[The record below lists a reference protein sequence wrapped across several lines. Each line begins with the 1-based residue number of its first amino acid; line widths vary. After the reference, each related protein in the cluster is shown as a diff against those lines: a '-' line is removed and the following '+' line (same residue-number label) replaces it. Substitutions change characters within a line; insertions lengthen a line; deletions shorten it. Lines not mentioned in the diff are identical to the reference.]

1 MNPNTPDTKRG
12 STMDATTF
20 VCASCCGPIA
30 ESLSRLGSV
39 RCHDC
44 LETGAPLREACAAG
58 RAGKRGLIAFWA
70 KSQRPLDDASS
81 AAGTLPASSET
92 KGGKMRITQTVPAL
106 GEQRARARELDH
118 RESDG
123 IAVTLV
129 WYEDSDRVA
138 VRVVDG
144 KSDEEFELEIEAR
157 DALDAFH
164 HPYAHVLS
172 AAA

>member
-1 MNPNTPDTKRG
+1 MT
-12 STMDATTF
+12 ATTTF
-20 VCASCCGPIA
+20 ACASCCGPIA
-30 ESLSRLGSV
+30 ESLARLGSV

-44 LETGAPLREACAAG
+44 LETGAPIREACATG
-58 RAGKRGLIAFWA
+58 
-70 KSQRPLDDASS
+70 
-81 AAGTLPASSET
+81 
-92 KGGKMRITQTVPAL
+92 V
-106 GEQRARARELDH
+106 GEQRAHARELDH

-138 VRVVDG
+138 VRVVDS
-144 KSDEEFELEIEAR
+144 KSDEEFELEITAR

-164 HPYAHVLS
+164 HPYTYMLP